1 MTSTAPSNML
11 DPAGHQPAWID
22 GCSPQPGQLA
32 RVHLRSTA
40 DIAAV
45 EAWDP
50 ALLLP
55 GASIYDCIRASALR
69 SPDKPAIVHL
79 KSAEA
84 SDVPTVISYRSLLA
98 SIEQA
103 ARLFRSIAGDTRS
116 SVSIILPML
125 PEALIAAWGG
135 ATAGIANPINPY
147 LETRQIASIMNAA
160 KATVLVTTTGK
171 YGAGAWDRLDAI
183 KALVPTLKRVLIVGS
198 DDAAHDFSA
207 AIAAQPTGLDFAP
220 PSDPFAEAVY
230 LPTGGTTA
238 APKLVR
244 MNHRGQLLAAWI
256 MGALADPSSDG
267 VVGHA
272 MPNFHVG
279 GGVILSLRAMLY
291 GQTLLTLTTDGF
303 RSPAVVRNF
312 WDIARRHRVSSLIA
326 TPATAAAI
334 LALPPEVTS
343 EGHCIKSFNAG
354 GSTIPVELLRAFH
367 ARYGIWLRELWG
379 MSEIQGA
386 VSGHLDDGTQP
397 VAGSVGRCLPWHPV
411 HAIEVDASNQ
421 LVRICAPG
429 ERGVLAIGGPN
440 VTPGYV
446 DASLDGEFFV
456 KGMPGSLRWANTGDL
471 GTVDANGFIWLFG
484 RAKDVI
490 IRGGHNIDPMMI
502 EEVLVCHPSVQI
514 AAAVGRPDSAK
525 GEMPIAY
532 VQFKEGQSASRDELL
547 ALCKERV
554 QERAAVPVDVIALPQ
569 IPMTAVGKINKPALR
584 LITMRSVAVEEAEKI
599 LAGCGSCEV
608 SVDESGKRP
617 SVVIKARVPAARVE
631 ELDSKLRSRFRDYE
645 FLTVI
650 ELQAAG

>member
-1 MTSTAPSNML
+1 MTTHESMTA
-11 DPAGHQPAWID
+11 AGQPLWIK
-22 GCSPQPGQLA
+22 GCSPKAGQLA

-45 EAWDP
+45 EAIAP
-50 ALLLP
+50 ELLLP
-55 GASIYDCIRASALR
+55 GISIYDCIRASAAR
-69 SPDKPAIVHL
+69 TPDKAAIIHL
-79 KSAEA
+79 ASADA
-84 SDVPTVISYRSLLA
+84 ADAPRVISYRELID
-98 SIEQA
+98 SIEKA
-103 ARLFRSIAGDTRS
+103 ARLFRAISGSERA

-135 ATAGIANPINPY
+135 ATSGISNPINPY

-160 KATVLVTTTGK
+160 KTTVLVTTTRQ
-171 YGAGAWDRLDAI
+171 YGAGAWDRLDEI
-183 KALVPTLKRVLIVGS
+183 KSLVPTLKRVLIVNG
-198 DDAAHDFSA
+198 DDTANDFA
-207 AIAAQPTGLDFAP
+207 KAVAAQEPGLGFEP
-220 PSDPFAEAVY
+220 PSEPHAEAVY

-244 MNHRGQLLAAWI
+244 MTHRGQLLAAWI
-256 MGALADPSSDG
+256 MGALADPSPEG

-279 GGVILSLRAMLY
+279 GGVILSLRAILY

-303 RSPAVVRNF
+303 RSQAVVRNF

-334 LALPPEVTS
+334 LALPDSSS

-367 ARYGIWLRELWG
+367 ARFGIWLRELWG

-386 VSGHLDDGTQP
+386 VSGHLDDGTEP

-411 HAIEVDASNQ
+411 MAIEVDADNN
-421 LVRICAPG
+421 LVRICEPG
-429 ERGVLAIGGPN
+429 ERGVLVIGGPN
-440 VTPGYV
+440 VTPGYA
-446 DASLDGEFFV
+446 DPSLDDEFFV
-456 KGMPGSLRWANTGDL
+456 KGMPGTLRWANTGDL

-490 IRGGHNIDPMMI
+490 IRGGHNIDPKMI
-502 EEVLVCHPSVQI
+502 EEVLVCHPAVQI
-514 AAAVGRPDSAK
+514 AAAVGRPDSSK

-532 VQFKEGQSASRDELL
+532 VQFKEGHSASREELL
-547 ALCKERV
+547 ALCKDKV
-554 QERAAVPVDVIALPQ
+554 QERAAVPIDIIALAQ

-584 LITMRSVAVEEAEKI
+584 LLTMRQIASEESTKI
-599 LAGCGSCEV
+599 IDGCGHCEV
-608 SVDESGKRP
+608 SIDETGKRP
-617 SVVIKARVPAARVE
+617 AVQIKVQVAADRLGDIE
-631 ELDSKLRSRFRDYE
+631 SKLKHRFRDYE

-650 ELQAAG
+650 EMTAAA